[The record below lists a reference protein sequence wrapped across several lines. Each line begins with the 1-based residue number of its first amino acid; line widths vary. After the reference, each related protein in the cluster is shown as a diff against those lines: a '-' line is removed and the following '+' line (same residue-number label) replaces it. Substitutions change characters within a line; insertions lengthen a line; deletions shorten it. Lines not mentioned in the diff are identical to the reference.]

1 MSEAPILEAR
11 ELTKVYRM
19 PRKGA
24 GPFRQQLLT
33 AVDDVSLTLYSGATA
48 ALVGQSGSGKSTLV
62 RLLSRLEQPT
72 SGKILVN
79 GEEAGVRFGRGYRRY
94 TEQVQIVLQDPY
106 ASLNP
111 GFRVGRSVR
120 RPLEIHNVHRT
131 RADRDAAV
139 GRLLE
144 QVKLTPPDQFASK
157 FPHELSGGQR
167 QRVAIARSLAVGPKV
182 LLADEPVSMLDVS
195 VKVEVLRVL
204 NECQEKLGLAL
215 LYVTHDI
222 ASARWCADT
231 ISVMYAGQIVE
242 SGPCEEVTQ
251 HARHPYTQLLIRA
264 TPDPSTHRA
273 LDGQRAADGQRA
285 TDRWQAADGR
295 QAADARRAPSG
306 QRPPAPAER
315 TGPDRNGC
323 RFRGNCPSAMA
334 RCATAEPPAIKLAD
348 DQWVRCW
355 LYSDAGT
362 ESVR

>member
-1 MSEAPILEAR
+1 MAETPILEAT
-11 ELTKVYRM
+11 ELTKIYRM
-19 PRKGA
+19 PRKG
-24 GPFRQQLLT
+24 PSSFRQHVLK
-33 AVDDVSLTLYSGATA
+33 AVDGVSLKLFSGATA

-72 SGKILVN
+72 SGKILFN
-79 GEEAGVRFGRGYRRY
+79 GEEADVRWGRSYRRY
-94 TEQVQIVLQDPY
+94 CEQVQIVLQDPY

-120 RPLEIHNVHRT
+120 RPLEIHKIHRT
-131 RADRDAAV
+131 RAERDAAV

-144 QVKLTPPDQFASK
+144 QVKLTPPDQFATK

-195 VKVEVLRVL
+195 VKVEILRVL
-204 NECQEKLGLAL
+204 KECQEKLGLAL

-242 SGPCEEVTQ
+242 SGPSEEVTQ

-264 TPDPSTHRA
+264 TPDPATVH
-273 LDGQRAADGQRA
+273 QAADGQ
-285 TDRWQAADGR
+285 QAQG
-295 QAADARRAPSG
+295 
-306 QRPPAPAER
+306 PAER
-315 TGPDRNGC
+315 TGPGREGC
-323 RFRGNCPSAMA
+323 RFRSNCPSAMA
-334 RCATAEPPAIKLAD
+334 RCATEEPPAVQLAD
-348 DQWVRCW
+348 NQLVRCW
-355 LYSDAGT
+355 LYADGGT
-362 ESVR
+362 ESGR